1 MNSNSPLDYSLLSP
15 NLSDI
20 LNDDHILK
28 FYQSVKEIK
37 SQQSP
42 TKTAAMFFAL
52 CHAMNQQTTFL
63 KVPNLNRLLFRQ
75 DDKCYAVDV
84 AGTGQESVDALT
96 EYCVEVMKYEHSA
109 SNALLK
115 DAIGMTSR
123 PPNSDHSSPH
133 SELSVNGRAQSRAES
148 LKREA
153 STPVTN
159 SPSSKKTKPNIKD
172 KPFEERKASILN
184 DLLRIQDSEIKNMA
198 SVVGKSVKQAMRG
211 QIPDTDR
218 DLDAAARFT
227 KYANTSAHME
237 TDFAPRNAG
246 VYYNYEY
253 HQLNISYRE
262 YEKIAASKLRPD
274 AASDSRA
281 VTMQCRADLEKY
293 IKTTNWEAI
302 RRRLTIG
309 ERITALTKILGPGFL
324 LLSKHVSGRKLLHT
338 FNAAEWSN
346 FISDLALPDHAEDV
360 KALKWKLGPGNIF

>member
-1 MNSNSPLDYSLLSP
+1 MNSHAALDYSLLSP

-20 LNDDHILK
+20 LSDDQILK

-63 KVPNLNRLLFRQ
+63 KIPNLNRLLFRQ
-75 DDKCYAVDV
+75 DEKCYAVDV

-96 EYCVEVMKYEHSA
+96 EYCVDVMRYEHSA
-109 SNALLK
+109 SNALLQ
-115 DAIGMTSR
+115 DAIGLTPR
-123 PPNSDHSSPH
+123 LASSENASPR
-133 SELSVNGRAQSRAES
+133 SESSVGGRAQSTTAAAA
-148 LKREA
+148 KREA
-153 STPVTN
+153 SAAISAP
-159 SPSSKKTKPNIKD
+159 PSKKSKPSLKD
-172 KPFEERKASILN
+172 KSYEERKANILN
-184 DLLRIQDSEIKNMA
+184 ELLRIEDGDLKSMA
-198 SVVGKSVKQAMRG
+198 TVVGKSIKQVMRG
-211 QIPDTDR
+211 QIPDTDK

-262 YEKIAASKLRPD
+262 YEKVAATRLRPE
-274 AASDSRA
+274 AASDARA
-281 VTMQCRADLEKY
+281 VTMQCRADLERY
-293 IKTTNWEAI
+293 VKTTNWEAI

-338 FNAAEWSN
+338 FNAVEWAR
-346 FISDLALPDHAEDV
+346 FIGDLALPEHSEDV